1 MTLDEIK
8 EIDKE
13 VLAARYEAAVAER
26 SATLS
31 AVRSGVALAT
41 PIFCIGLSGW
51 TNELVEASIEFM
63 RVLFNTSGSL

>member
-41 PIFCIGLSGW
+41 PIFCIGLS
-51 TNELVEASIEFM
+51 ASFEKCVDE
-63 RVLFNTSGSL
+63 RAC